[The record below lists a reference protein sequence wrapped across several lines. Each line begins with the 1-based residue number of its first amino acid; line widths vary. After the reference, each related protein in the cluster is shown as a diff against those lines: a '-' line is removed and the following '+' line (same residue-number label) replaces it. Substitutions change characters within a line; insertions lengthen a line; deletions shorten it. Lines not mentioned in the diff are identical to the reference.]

1 MHPDDYGEHRR
12 PERHPGVRRLDP
24 TGIGYYQINVQ
35 VPANAPSGIQPVIVT
50 ANGVAAKT
58 VYLAIQ

>member
-1 MHPDDYGEHRR
+1 
-12 PERHPGVRRLDP
+12 LTP

>member
-1 MHPDDYGEHRR
+1 
-12 PERHPGVRRLDP
+12 
-24 TGIGYYQINVQ
+24 